1 MDTNNRIASERS
13 QEADLFHQ
21 AQQGCRVSLNRLMA
35 QHERLVQVNVR
46 RQCSG
51 QVTFEECL
59 QAGRIGLWRAILGYQ
74 PERGWAFSSYAWPSI
89 SRAVWRVVRE
99 AQRRPVV
106 GLGLRRPRRGSDPAV
121 AYETEAVKQAL
132 HDLVA
137 RMPEPLPQVMTASY
151 GLDET
156 GPSGVRPIGARLG
169 LSRERVRQLR
179 QEGLVWLR
187 HPGHSAALRTLLGR
201 HELSDY
207 EQAYQQ
213 AQAWRQGQRRR
224 HGR

>member
-1 MDTNNRIASERS
+1 MPMCAATGRAKSLEER
-13 QEADLFHQ
+13 
-21 AQQGCRVSLNRLMA
+21 V
-35 QHERLVQVNVR
+35 
-46 RQCSG
+46 
-51 QVTFEECL
+51 

-74 PERGWAFSSYAWPSI
+74 PERGLTFSSYAWPSI

-99 AQRRPVV
+99 GESQPAV
-106 GLGLRRPRRGSDPAV
+106 GLGLRHPRRVSDPAV
-121 AYETEAVKQAL
+121 AYETEAVQQAV

-137 RMPEPLPQVMTASY
+137 RMPEPLQQVMTASY
-151 GLDET
+151 GLNES

-187 HPGHSAALRTLLGR
+187 HPGHSAALRTWLGR

-213 AQAWRQGQRRR
+213 AQAWRQRRR

>member
-1 MDTNNRIASERS
+1 MDTNNRIAPERS

-35 QHERLVQVNVR
+35 QHEGLVQVNVR

-51 QVTFEECL
+51 PVAFEECL

-106 GLGLRRPRRGSDPAV
+106 GLGLGQPRRGSDPAV

-151 GLDET
+151 GLDEI

-213 AQAWRQGQRRR
+213 AQAWRQEQRRR

>member
-1 MDTNNRIASERS
+1 
-13 QEADLFHQ
+13 
-21 AQQGCRVSLNRLMA
+21 MA

-46 RQCSG
+46 RQWSG
-51 QVTFEECL
+51 QVTFEECV

-74 PERGWAFSSYAWPSI
+74 PGRGWAFSSYAWPSI

-99 AQRRPVV
+99 AKSRSAA
-106 GLGLRRPRRGSDPAV
+106 GLGLRNPRRVSDPAV
-121 AYETEAVKQAL
+121 VYETEAVKQAL
-132 HDLVA
+132 HELVA
-137 RMPEPLPQVMTASY
+137 RMPERLQQVITASY
-151 GLDET
+151 GLNET

-187 HPGHSAALRTLLGR
+187 HPGHSDCLRGLLGR

-213 AQAWRQGQRRR
+213 AQAWRQWQRRR

>member
-1 MDTNNRIASERS
+1 MDTNNRIAPERS
-13 QEADLFHQ
+13 QEANLFHQ

-35 QHERLVQVNVR
+35 EHERLVQFNVR

-51 QVTFEECL
+51 QVAFEECV

-106 GLGLRRPRRGSDPAV
+106 GLGLRQPRRGSDPAV

-137 RMPEPLPQVMTASY
+137 RMPEPLPQVITASY
-151 GLDET
+151 GLKES
-156 GPSGVRPIGARLG
+156 GPSGVRPIGAKLG

-213 AQAWRQGQRRR
+213 AQAWRQRRR
-224 HGR
+224 HGH

>member
-35 QHERLVQVNVR
+35 QHERLVQANVR

-51 QVTFEECL
+51 QVAFEECL

-99 AQRRPVV
+99 AQVRPVV
-106 GLGLRRPRRGSDPAV
+106 GPGLRQPRRGSDPAV

-187 HPGHSAALRTLLGR
+187 HPGHSAALRTWLGR
-201 HELSDY
+201 HEVSDY

-224 HGR
+224 HGH

>member
-1 MDTNNRIASERS
+1 MDTNNRIAPERS
-13 QEADLFHQ
+13 QEANLFHQ

-35 QHERLVQVNVR
+35 EHERLVQFNVR

-51 QVTFEECL
+51 QVAFEECV

-106 GLGLRRPRRGSDPAV
+106 GLGLRQPRRGSDPAV

-151 GLDET
+151 GLKES
-156 GPSGVRPIGARLG
+156 GPSGVRPIGAKLG

-213 AQAWRQGQRRR
+213 AQAWRQRRR
-224 HGR
+224 HGH

>member
-1 MDTNNRIASERS
+1 
-13 QEADLFHQ
+13 
-21 AQQGCRVSLNRLMA
+21 
-35 QHERLVQVNVR
+35 
-46 RQCSG
+46 
-51 QVTFEECL
+51 
-59 QAGRIGLWRAILGYQ
+59 
-74 PERGWAFSSYAWPSI
+74 
-89 SRAVWRVVRE
+89 
-99 AQRRPVV
+99 V
-106 GLGLRRPRRGSDPAV
+106 GLGLRQPKRGSDPAV

-132 HDLVA
+132 HDQVA

-179 QEGLVWLR
+179 QAGLVWLR

-213 AQAWRQGQRRR
+213 AQAWRQWRR